1 MDMNLHLHRVLGLYR
16 TRAAAEAVVAQ
27 LARHGIPQDKV
38 ELHEPGH
45 PTATPPAAAGS
56 DGVLENVLK
65 DGAVG
70 TVVGSIAGAIGSAA
84 MVAANASL
92 LVASPLLA
100 PLVMVGWGAGI
111 GGLVGA
117 AIGAE
122 GQADDDVPDQVRAGL
137 ASGHIVL
144 VAHTDG
150 EAQTARAH
158 QVIGESMGQSFP
170 LPGSTS

>member
-16 TRAAAEAVVAQ
+16 TRAAADAVVAQ
-27 LARHGIPQDKV
+27 LARYGIPQDKV
-38 ELHEPGH
+38 DLHEPGH
-45 PTATPPAAAGS
+45 PTATSAAAAGS
-56 DGVLENVLK
+56 DDVLENVLK

-70 TVVGSIAGAIGSAA
+70 TVAGSIAGAIGSAA
-84 MVAANASL
+84 MATANVSL

-122 GQADDDVPDQVRAGL
+122 GEADDVPDQVRAGL
-137 ASGHIVL
+137 DSGHTVL

-150 EAQTARAH
+150 DAQTARAH

>member
-27 LARHGIPQDKV
+27 LARYGIPQDKV
-38 ELHEPGH
+38 VLHEPGH
-45 PTATPPAAAGS
+45 PTATLPAAAGS
-56 DGVLENVLK
+56 DDVLENVLK

-84 MVAANASL
+84 MAAANVSL

-122 GQADDDVPDQVRAGL
+122 GEADDVPDQVRAGL